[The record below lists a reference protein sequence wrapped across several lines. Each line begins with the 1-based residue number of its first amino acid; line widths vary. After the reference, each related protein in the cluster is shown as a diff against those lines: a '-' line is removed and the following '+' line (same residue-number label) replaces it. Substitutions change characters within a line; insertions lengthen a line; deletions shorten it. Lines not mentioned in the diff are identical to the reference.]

1 MTLTLNSIGVNE
13 SEASKL
19 LDFNEKLDI
28 SLLDRVVNSLYQDQ
42 GQQHEVAKKVLQQ
55 LKEHPDSWMKVDSI
69 LETSS
74 NQETKYYALQ
84 ILDNVILTRWKM
96 LPKEQQEGIKQF
108 IVGLVIKISSS
119 EDTSDKQ
126 KTFLAKLNLILVQIV
141 KKEWPK
147 NWPTFISDI
156 VGASKSNESL
166 CKNNLIILKLLS
178 EEVFDY
184 SLGHITQ
191 TKAKHLKDSMCQ
203 EFSSIFQLCEFVM
216 NNSMNIP
223 LIDATLQTLLKFL
236 NWIPLGYV
244 FETSLISTLIYK
256 FLNVPVFRNV
266 TLQCLTEIGSITN
279 AQYKEQFV
287 VLYTLTM
294 AQMKQMLPLTTN
306 LKEAYTNGRDDEQNF
321 IQNLALFLCSFLKE
335 HGNLL
340 EEKAELKTC
349 LLEGLHYLVLIS
361 EVEEIEIFK
370 ICLEYWNAL
379 ASDLYRESPF
389 AAPMQILGS
398 PTSLNVPPR
407 RQIYLPVLSKVR
419 FIMVSRMAK
428 PEEVLVVENEHG
440 EVIREFMKD
449 TDAVNNYKNMRETL
463 VYLTHLD
470 YQDTERIMTEKL
482 QNQVNGTEWS
492 WKNLNTLC
500 WAIGSISGAMY
511 EEDEKRFLV
520 MVIKDLLGLCEMK
533 RGKDNKAIIAS
544 NIMYIVGQYPRFL
557 RAHWKFLK
565 TVVNKLFE
573 FMHELHDGVQD
584 MACDTFIK
592 IAQKCRRYFVQVQVG
607 EVMPFIEEILN
618 NISSI
623 VCDLQPQQVH
633 TFYEA
638 VGFMISSQT
647 DQVVTER
654 LIEKCMLLPNQ
665 IWDGIIQS
673 ATKNIDIL
681 RDQETVKQLMN
692 ILKTNVSA
700 CRSIGHPFVI
710 QLGRIYLDMVNVYKV
725 LSENISSAVAQHGE
739 NVTKQPLIKSM
750 RGVKKETLNLICCW
764 VSKSNDHKLVK
775 DNFIPP
781 LLSTVLDD
789 YSKNVPQAREAEV
802 LNTLAAIV
810 NKLESN
816 VLEDVPL
823 MFDAVFECTLEMINK
838 DFEQFPEHRTNFF
851 NLLQSVN
858 DHCFQALVQLA
869 PPQFKLVL
877 DSVIWAFKHTMRNVA
892 DTGLEILNGILLNI
906 QNHSSA
912 AQTFYQSYY
921 VMILQHIFSVVTDTS
936 HTAGLTRH
944 TSILSHMFSIVEN
957 NGISV
962 LLYDPNQV
970 QNPNMTNELYIKEY
984 TAALLKQ
991 AFPHLQHAQIKV
1003 FVQGLFD
1010 LDQNLGQFKEHLR
1023 DFLVQI
1029 KEYQGENC
1037 EDLYLDEREEQLRH
1051 AQDEKRKRQKAVP
1064 GILNPHEMTEEM
1076 QDD

>member
-1 MTLTLNSIGVNE
+1 MTLAMNQISINE
-13 SEASKL
+13 AEASKL
-19 LDFNEKLDI
+19 LDFNQKFDI
-28 SLLDRVVNSLYQDQ
+28 GLLDRVVGSLYQGQ
-42 GQQHEVAKKVLQQ
+42 GQQHEIAKKVLQQ

-69 LETSS
+69 LETSN
-74 NQETKYYALQ
+74 NQETKFYALQ
-84 ILDNVILTRWKM
+84 ILDNVIRTRWKM
-96 LPKEQQEGIKQF
+96 LPTEQREGIKQF

-119 EDTSDKQ
+119 EDHSEKE
-126 KTFLAKLNLILVQIV
+126 KTFLNKLNLILIQIV

-147 NWPTFISDI
+147 NWPSFISDI

-178 EEVFDY
+178 EEVFDF
-184 SLGHITQ
+184 SLGQMTQ

-223 LIDATLQTLLKFL
+223 LIQATLQTLLKFL

-244 FETSLISTLIYK
+244 FETKLISTLIYK

-266 TLQCLTEIGSITN
+266 TLQCLTEIGSISN
-279 AQYKEQFV
+279 SQYKEQYV
-287 VLYTLTM
+287 VLYTLAM
-294 AQMKQMLPLTTN
+294 AQLKQMLPLETN
-306 LKEAYTNGRDDEQNF
+306 LKEAYSNGRDDEQNF

-340 EEKAELKTC
+340 EEKTELKTS

-361 EVEEIEIFK
+361 EVEDMEIFK

-389 AAPMQILGS
+389 AAPVPMLGS
-398 PTSLNVPPR
+398 PSSNVPPR
-407 RQIYLPVLSKVR
+407 RQIYLPVLSKIR
-419 FIMVSRMAK
+419 FIMVARMAK

-440 EVIREFMKD
+440 EVVREFMKD
-449 TDAVNNYKNMRETL
+449 TDAINNYKNMRETL

-470 YQDTERIMTEKL
+470 YQDTERIMTDKL
-482 QNQVNGTEWS
+482 QNQVNGAEWS

-500 WAIGSISGAMY
+500 WAIGSISGAMH

-520 MVIKDLLGLCEMK
+520 MVIKDLLGLCEVK

-573 FMHELHDGVQD
+573 FMHETHDGVQD

-692 ILKTNVSA
+692 ILKTNVAA
-700 CRSIGHPFVI
+700 CRSVGHHFVI

-725 LSENISSAVAQHGE
+725 LSENISSAVSQHGE
-739 NVTKQPLIKSM
+739 GVTKQPLIKSM
-750 RGVKKETLNLICCW
+750 RGVKKETLNLINGW
-764 VSKSNDHKLVK
+764 VSKSVDPKLVK

-802 LNTLAAIV
+802 LNTLATIV
-810 NKLESN
+810 NKLEMH
-816 VLEDVPL
+816 VVEDVPL
-823 MFDAVFECTLEMINK
+823 MFDAVFECTLSMINK

-851 NLLQSVN
+851 TLLQSVN
-858 DHCFQALVQLA
+858 QHCFPALVQLA
-869 PPQFKLVL
+869 APQFKLVL

-892 DTGLEILNGILLNI
+892 DTGLEILHGILINI
-906 QNHSSA
+906 QSHPEA
-912 AQTFYQSYY
+912 AQSFYQTYY
-921 VMILQHIFSVVTDTS
+921 IMILQHIFSVVTDTS
-936 HTAGLTRH
+936 HTAGLTKH
-944 TSILSHMFSIVEN
+944 AGILSHMFSIAEN
-957 NGISV
+957 NGITV

-970 QNPNMTNELYIKEY
+970 QNPSMNNELYIKEY

-991 AFPHLQHAQIKV
+991 AFPHLQHPQIKV

-1029 KEYQGENC
+1029 KEFQGEDC
-1037 EDLYLDEREEQLRH
+1037 ADLYLEEREQQLRV
-1051 AQDEKRKRQKAVP
+1051 AQDEKRKRQSAVP
-1064 GILNPHEMTEEM
+1064 GILNPHEVGEEM